1 MRRMVFEM
9 RTAIVVF
16 LLEKCPMAD
25 LPLSAKSVVTV
36 SEMADLCQLS
46 RSRFYDLIEAG
57 VFPKPV
63 SHPSSKR
70 PMYDREMQEKCLEIR
85 ETGIGMNG
93 QPVLFNRKPRKGLL
107 LPPRKKAEEKK
118 ADAEHAD
125 LLGALKGLGLTTT
138 AQAVNEAI
146 AALYPN
152 GSVGIDSGDLVRKVF
167 LHLQG
172 KKK

>member
-1 MRRMVFEM
+1 M
-9 RTAIVVF
+9 I
-16 LLEKCPMAD
+16 PMPD
-25 LPLSAKSVVTV
+25 LPSSAKSVITV

-63 SHPSSKR
+63 LHPSSKR
-70 PMYDREMQEKCLEIR
+70 PMYDRGLQEKCLEIR
-85 ETGIGMNG
+85 QTGIGANG
-93 QPVLFNRKPRKGLL
+93 QPVLFNRKPSKAGQPKPLRKPAQGKT
-107 LPPRKKAEEKK
+107 P
-118 ADAEHAD
+118 DHAD
-125 LLGALKGLGLTTT
+125 LLVALKGLGLSST
-138 AQAVNEAI
+138 AQAVQEAL

-152 GSVGIDSGDLVRKVF
+152 GHAGTDQADLVRKVF